1 MPFETK
7 VPPVPTRQE
16 ELEYITKLEKNF
28 LSQPELKY
36 YMNESLREL
45 KLEDSYK
52 LNYVKRNWWF
62 HFSVGA
68 LITGVFIFPVGR
80 IFHRYRSGVP
90 HFFRHKQYFVDFD
103 HYLQGRNTKALLYQ
117 LPLWLI
123 MSSGYAYYFT
133 DHGVIDDEYFERV
146 KVKDMFKSG

>member
-7 VPPVPTRQE
+7 VPSVPTRQE
-16 ELEYITKLEKNF
+16 ELEYIAKLEQSF
-28 LSQPELKY
+28 LSQPEYKY
-36 YMNESLREL
+36 YMNESLRTR
-45 KLEDSYK
+45 KIEDSYN

-80 IFHRYRSGVP
+80 IFHRLRSGVP
-90 HFFRHKQYFVDFD
+90 HYFRHKQYYVDFD
-103 HYLQGRNTKALLYQ
+103 HAHQGRNTKALIYQ

-133 DHGVIDDEYFERV
+133 DYARIDDEYFEHV
-146 KVKDMFKSG
+146 KVKNMFKSG